1 MGVRRFPGM
10 VYIAFSFI
18 PWILYWILSGF
29 GFSFSVLLAFTASMA
44 ILVPQIRRREY
55 YFMDTF
61 SVIYFSI
68 ASICTLIFRMNVFV
82 EYSGFIGYL
91 ALSLMAV
98 SSIAMKSP
106 FTFRVAKKDWPE
118 AYWREKSFLL
128 INNIISATWTI
139 IFIANALIN
148 LLLGTPY
155 KIILSN
161 ALIALG
167 IVFSIIFP
175 LKAPEYFVTKKY
187 IEPFKRFDWS
197 VQVSPS
203 VSKDEDEYDVIVV
216 GAGVGGLT
224 CGSLLAKRGYKVLV
238 LEQHY
243 QVGGYCSSFQR
254 RGFTFNTGVEDV
266 SGLWEKG
273 PITFLL
279 RELGLNKEDLFV
291 KNRVRYIFKERYIEA
306 ENLEEFMDI

>member
-1 MGVRRFPGM
+1 MR
-10 VYIAFSFI
+10 
-18 PWILYWILSGF
+18 
-29 GFSFSVLLAFTASMA
+29 
-44 ILVPQIRRREY
+44 
-55 YFMDTF
+55 
-61 SVIYFSI
+61 
-68 ASICTLIFRMNVFV
+68 
-82 EYSGFIGYL
+82 
-91 ALSLMAV
+91 
-98 SSIAMKSP
+98 SP
-106 FTFRVAKKDWPE
+106 FTLKVAKRDWPE
-118 AYWREKSFLL
+118 TYWREKSFLL
-128 INNIISATWTI
+128 INDIISAAWMLIFTI
-139 IFIANALIN
+139 NALIS
-148 LLLGTPY
+148 LILGMPHRVA
-155 KIILSN
+155 LSN

-203 VSKDEDEYDVIVV
+203 VSKGEGEYDVIVV

-254 RGFTFNTGVEDV
+254 RGFTFNTGVEDI
-266 SGLWEKG
+266 SGLWEKD
-273 PITFLL
+273 PITLLL

-291 KNRVRYIFKERYIEA
+291 KNRARYIFKERCIEA
-306 ENLEEFMDI
+306 KTWRNSWTQDPNLRSLG